1 MKSICPCSQVIQLDV
16 LVYTCVAGLHSGN
29 ITTVVIDLYDTN
41 TITMVACESWCLTEH
56 IKKDTVRI
64 AKAM

>member
-41 TITMVACESWCLTEH
+41 TITMVACESCLMTVHFKKFAERC
-56 IKKDTVRI
+56 IKG
-64 AKAM
+64 M